1 MVGKSHGR
9 HVYSHTPWIHTDLS
23 LQGEKRWGRRPRKLE
38 TEESSHTKTEGFLEA
53 MVQIDVT

>member
-9 HVYSHTPWIHTDLS
+9 HVYSHTDLS